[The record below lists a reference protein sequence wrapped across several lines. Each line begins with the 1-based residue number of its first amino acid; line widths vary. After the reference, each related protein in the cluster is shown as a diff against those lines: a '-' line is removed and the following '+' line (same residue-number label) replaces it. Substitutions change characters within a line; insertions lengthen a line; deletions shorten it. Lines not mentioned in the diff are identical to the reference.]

1 MTEIINKL
9 NQEIAE
15 LERII
20 QQLKQNLCTYPEGTL
35 QINRSNGSIQYY
47 RRNCRQ
53 LSPVETPIRRQYIRK
68 EQQELVRNLAQK
80 DYDQRLLK
88 ILENRLKAA
97 SKMKDVYMQADPTE
111 VYEKCHSE
119 RKKLIIPQ
127 FISDEEYAEKWQNVK
142 DKGKEFAE
150 GMVEIYTVKGERVRS
165 KSEKILA
172 DLFERKNIPY
182 RYEYPLKLLDSKII
196 YPDFTILNKR
206 TRKVY
211 YWEHL
216 GMMDDAE
223 YAENAIKRIQS
234 MEASGIL
241 PGKNLLIMAE
251 TKQNPISIKSVNI
264 LIQEYL
270 I

>member
-1 MTEIINKL
+1 MSEIIHRL
-9 NQEIAE
+9 NQEIEE
-15 LERII
+15 LEKII
-20 QQLKQNLCTYPEGTL
+20 QQLKKNLPAYPEGTL
-35 QINRSNGSIQYY
+35 QINRSNKSIQYY

-53 LSPVETPIRRQYIRK
+53 LSPKEAPLCRQYIKK
-68 EQQELVRNLAQK
+68 EQKELVRNLAQK
-80 DYDQRLLK
+80 DYDQKLLK
-88 ILENRLKAA
+88 VLENRVKAA
-97 SKMKDVYMQADPTE
+97 RKMRDVYIQADPTD

-127 FISDEEYAEKWQNVK
+127 FISDEEYAEKWQDVK
-142 DKGKEFAE
+142 YKGKEYAE

-182 RYEYPLKLLDSKII
+182 RYEYPLKLSDNKII

-206 TRKVY
+206 TRKVF

-216 GMMDDAE
+216 GMLDDAE

-241 PGKNLLIMAE
+241 PGKNLIITAE
-251 TKQNPISIKSVNI
+251 TKRNPISIKSVNI
-264 LIQEYL
+264 IIHEYL